1 MNSGSGDQKNGS
13 SIGWECFWAIF
24 HVCLPTLSYENQ
36 RYRASGLNL
45 VVSAIILWNTVYME
59 RAVQA
64 LREDGRDID
73 ETLLRHLSPLGW
85 EHINLTGD
93 YIWQQD
99 KQVEQG
105 KYRSL
110 RTLQRS

>member
-1 MNSGSGDQKNGS
+1 
-13 SIGWECFWAIF
+13 
-24 HVCLPTLSYENQ
+24 
-36 RYRASGLNL
+36 
-45 VVSAIILWNTVYME
+45 ME

-64 LREDGRDID
+64 LREDGRNVDD
-73 ETLLRHLSPLGW
+73 TLLPRLFPFGW

>member
-1 MNSGSGDQKNGS
+1 MANRKE
-13 SIGWECFWAIF
+13 I
-24 HVCLPTLSYENQ
+24 
-36 RYRASGLNL
+36 
-45 VVSAIILWNTVYME
+45 
-59 RAVQA
+59 
-64 LREDGRDID
+64 GRDID

-105 KYRSL
+105 KY
-110 RTLQRS
+110 